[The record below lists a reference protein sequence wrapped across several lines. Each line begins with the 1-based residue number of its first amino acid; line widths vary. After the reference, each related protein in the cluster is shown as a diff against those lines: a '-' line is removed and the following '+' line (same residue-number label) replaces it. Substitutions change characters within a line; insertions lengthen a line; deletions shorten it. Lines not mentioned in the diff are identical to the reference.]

1 MTLQVNLLALKEQIK
16 SFFLL
21 PDILD
26 CIIYIY
32 IYIYVHFNL
41 KQILNF

>member
-32 IYIYVHFNL
+32 VHFNL